1 MPIVGDK
8 GLGSKIRDAQVD
20 VREADKANFGW
31 PRANED
37 DAERAVRT
45 GLDLI
50 AAVESSAEPDGVAL
64 VFRVGIATGV
74 VIVGDLIGNG
84 ATQEAAVVGETP
96 NLAARQQGLAVPNQI
111 VLPQQTL
118 SLLGNVFVLEPL
130 GTHSLKGI
138 AEPVDAYAVI
148 GEAAGESRFE
158 TRQSG
163 TLTPLVGRQQ
173 EPGLMRECRTRA
185 KADADR
191 MIVVSGEAG
200 IGKSWTTRALIDEI
214 ATDNPVR
221 MTCQCSPYHTE
232 SAFYPVIQQL
242 TFASGIEPA
251 DGHGERLDKLESL
264 SDRTHRTLPCWQH
277 CSI

>member
-1 MPIVGDK
+1 MPD
-8 GLGSKIRDAQVD
+8 Q
-20 VREADKANFGW
+20 
-31 PRANED
+31 
-37 DAERAVRT
+37 
-45 GLDLI
+45 
-50 AAVESSAEPDGVAL
+50 
-64 VFRVGIATGV
+64 
-74 VIVGDLIGNG
+74 
-84 ATQEAAVVGETP
+84 
-96 NLAARQQGLAVPNQI
+96 
-111 VLPQQTL
+111 
-118 SLLGNVFVLEPL
+118 
-130 GTHSLKGI
+130 
-138 AEPVDAYAVI
+138 
-148 GEAAGESRFE
+148 
-158 TRQSG
+158 
-163 TLTPLVGRQQ
+163 
-173 EPGLMRECRTRA
+173 A